1 MWYYL
6 IDIFKKM
13 VYLWVE
19 NVTEARDEVERPVR
33 RLLQEFRL
41 EIMVRFKGKPCRSRE
56 VDQLKIYFGHRTNRT
71 FDELD
76 MGDERQR
83 N

>member
-1 MWYYL
+1 M
-6 IDIFKKM
+6 
-13 VYLWVE
+13 
-19 NVTEARDEVERPVR
+19 
-33 RLLQEFRL
+33 QEFRL

-76 MGDERQR
+76 MGDERQELR
-83 N
+83 MIRRFQALATGRC